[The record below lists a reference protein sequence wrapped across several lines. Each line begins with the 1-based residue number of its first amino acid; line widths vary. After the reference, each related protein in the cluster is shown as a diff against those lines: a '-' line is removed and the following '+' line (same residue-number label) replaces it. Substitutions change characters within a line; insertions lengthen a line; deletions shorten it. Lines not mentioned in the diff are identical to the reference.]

1 MPRGSKPGERRGG
14 RQRGTPNKKTALRNV
29 AIGAAD
35 LDPNISLR
43 DFMLGLMRN
52 SDLPLA
58 DRFTAAQAAL
68 PLLHPKL
75 TMGRAKEGT
84 SGEYGYDQCDVN
96 VKEKSDSEARV
107 IVTEKS
113 ESGARVTPTRQ
124 EAGEGVATRTKG
136 VDLSPLDLFLEVMRD
151 PEAPFDLRTKAARI
165 VAPFVHP
172 KPASRKP
179 GLVINDP
186 HGFVVDSVA
195 AREVRDAHRRFLRL
209 FQTVHMRGWE
219 DKRHHDAYG
228 RYKDMAWSLG
238 RSTECPTS
246 YTSEDEDKDLGRRD
260 ELFEKW
266 RQGNFPHQLTP
277 EEDAEE
283 AHLYAR
289 IEAFGAARGRAERR
303 IIALRELGDKRTATE
318 QSELDALELRYRR
331 VRETNWPPRSVS

>member
-14 RQRGTPNKKTALRNV
+14 RQRGTPNKKTALRNA
-29 AIGAAD
+29 AIGTAV
-35 LDPNISLR
+35 DPNISPR

-52 SDLPLA
+52 CDLPLV

-107 IVTEKS
+107 IATENS
-113 ESGARVTPTRQ
+113 EARVTPT
-124 EAGEGVATRTKG
+124 GEEDCERIATRTKG
-136 VDLSPLDLFLEVMRD
+136 IDLSPLDFFLEVMRD

-186 HGFVVDSVA
+186 YGFVVDPVA
-195 AREVRDAHRRFLRL
+195 AREVRDAYRRHYRL

-219 DKRHHDAYG
+219 DRRHQEAYF
-228 RYKDMAWSLG
+228 RYRNMAWSLVK
-238 RSTECPTS
+238 SIECPES

-260 ELFEKW
+260 ELFRKW
-266 RQGNFPHQLTP
+266 LHGKFPHQLTP

-283 AHLYAR
+283 AHLYGR
-289 IEAFGAARGRAERR
+289 IGAFGATRGRAERR
-303 IIALRELGDKRTATE
+303 MTALRELGDKRTATE
-318 QSELDALELRYRR
+318 QSELTALELRYRPQ
-331 VRETNWPPRSVS
+331 TNWPPRLVS